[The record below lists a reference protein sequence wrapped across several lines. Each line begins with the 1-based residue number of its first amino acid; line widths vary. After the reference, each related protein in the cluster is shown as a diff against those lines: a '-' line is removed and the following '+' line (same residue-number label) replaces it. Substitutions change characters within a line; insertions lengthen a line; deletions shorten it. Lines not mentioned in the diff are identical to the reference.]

1 MPRPQ
6 PIGDVLGELISR
18 RGYAR
23 VEAGEA
29 LFCAWNTAAG
39 ETMARFTRAGVVKRG
54 VFEVL
59 VANSTLLQELTFQKA
74 ALLTKLRQEL
84 PQEKIK
90 DLRFKVGKID
100 ANAPRDGR

>member
-1 MPRPQ
+1 MARPQ
-6 PIGDVLGELISR
+6 AIGDVLGELISR
-18 RGYAR
+18 KGYAR

-29 LFCAWNTAAG
+29 FFAAWNVAAG
-39 ETMARFTRAGVVKRG
+39 DGIARFTRAGGVKRG

-59 VANSTLLQELTFQKA
+59 VANSALVQELTFQKS

-90 DLRFKVGKID
+90 DLRFKVGKV
-100 ANAPRDGR
+100 

>member
-1 MPRPQ
+1 MPKPQ
-6 PIGDVLGELISR
+6 AIGDVLGELISR

-29 LFCAWNTAAG
+29 YASAWLAAAG
-39 ETMARFTRAGVVKRG
+39 EATARFTRAGQVRRG
-54 VFEVL
+54 LFEVQ

-74 ALLTKLRQEL
+74 ALLAKLRHEL

-90 DLRFKVGKID
+90 DLKFKVGRVG
-100 ANAPRDGR
+100 N

>member
-6 PIGDVLGELISR
+6 AIGDVLGELISR

-29 LFCAWNTAAG
+29 FAAAWHVAAG
-39 ETMARFTRAGVVKRG
+39 DSIVRFTRAGQIKRG
-54 VFEVL
+54 MFEVQ
-59 VANSTLLQELTFQKA
+59 VANSALLQELTFQKA
-74 ALLTKLRQEL
+74 SLLAKLRQEL

-90 DLRFKVGKID
+90 DLRFKVGKVE
-100 ANAPRDGR
+100 GG